1 MIHSNTCAQAYLRFL
16 ILRALGQKSVQ
27 VIQGCK
33 QVGGEVPE
41 IAESFDVVVACTR
54 Y

>member
-1 MIHSNTCAQAYLRFL
+1 MVKKIYVLQP
-16 ILRALGQKSVQ
+16 ALGQKSVQ